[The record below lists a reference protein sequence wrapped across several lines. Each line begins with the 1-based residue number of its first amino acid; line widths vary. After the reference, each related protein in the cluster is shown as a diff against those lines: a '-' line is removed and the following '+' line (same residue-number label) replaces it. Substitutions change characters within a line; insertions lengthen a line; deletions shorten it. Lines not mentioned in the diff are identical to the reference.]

1 MPDTQPES
9 AFTLLVPSCDA
20 YSDTW
25 PYFFHFLFKYWPE
38 VPTPVC
44 LTANFLSY
52 DDPRVRT
59 IKVGKDRQWGD
70 NLLAALPQA
79 PGGVML
85 MLLDDFFLDRRV
97 DHQEVLSV
105 VSRFRSLGAR
115 YLGLDHFQKQGTPV
129 EGTAWHAVVPE
140 LPCVGLNATLWD
152 AAHLREVVSSPG
164 MNIWQAENRLKQL
177 AREDPRGHFYI
188 GPEGKA
194 LLTYQ
199 ESIKGLF
206 WKPST
211 LEFFERE
218 KMPSGLSPRPCPPQ
232 GQDFISKFI
241 RSWQKRRFRGWL
253 DRRAKAFAAQGG
265 GVVKPL

>member
-1 MPDTQPES
+1 MSDS

-38 VPTPVC
+38 VPTPVV
-44 LTANFLSY
+44 LTTNHLSF

-59 IKVGKDRQWGD
+59 IKVGEDRQWGD
-70 NLLAALPQA
+70 NLLNALPQV
-79 PGGVML
+79 PGDVLML
-85 MLLDDFFLDRRV
+85 LLDDFFLN
-97 DHQEVLSV
+97 DHVNDAAVRDAV
-105 VSRFRSLGAR
+105 VRFRELNGR
-115 YLGLDHFQKQGTPV
+115 YLGVDRFSKQGKPLQDST
-129 EGTAWHAVVPE
+129 WHKILPDP
-140 LPCVGLNATLWD
+140 PCVGLNATIWS
-152 AAHLREVVSSPG
+152 AAHLREVVNSPG
-164 MNIWQAENRLKQL
+164 MNIWQAENRAKQL
-177 AREDPRGHFYI
+177 AREDQDGHFYI
-188 GPEGKA
+188 GPEGQA

-211 LEFFERE
+211 LQFFKRE
-218 KMPSGLSPRPCPPQ
+218 QVPIKLSPRPCPVQ

-253 DRRAKAFAAQGG
+253 DRRTKEFAAQGG

>member
-1 MPDTQPES
+1 MSDS

-38 VPTPVC
+38 VPTQVV
-44 LTANFLSY
+44 LTTNHLSF

-59 IKVGKDRQWGD
+59 IKVGEDRQWGD
-70 NLLAALPQA
+70 NLLNALPQV
-79 PGGVML
+79 PGDVLML
-85 MLLDDFFLDRRV
+85 LLDDFFLN
-97 DHQEVLSV
+97 DHVNDAAVRDAV
-105 VSRFRSLGAR
+105 VRFRELNGR
-115 YLGLDHFQKQGTPV
+115 YLGVDRFSKQGKPLQDST
-129 EGTAWHAVVPE
+129 WHKILPDP
-140 LPCVGLNATLWD
+140 PCVGLNATIWS
-152 AAHLREVVSSPG
+152 AAHLREVVNSPG
-164 MNIWQAENRLKQL
+164 MNIWQAENRAKQL
-177 AREDPRGHFYI
+177 AREDQDGHFYI
-188 GPEGKA
+188 GPEGQA

-211 LEFFERE
+211 LQFFKRE
-218 KMPSGLSPRPCPPQ
+218 QVPIKLSPRPCPVQ

-253 DRRAKAFAAQGG
+253 DRRTKEFAAQGG

>member
-1 MPDTQPES
+1 MSDS

-38 VPTPVC
+38 VPTPVV
-44 LTANFLSY
+44 LTTNHLSF

-59 IKVGKDRQWGD
+59 IKVGEDRQWGD
-70 NLLAALPQA
+70 NLLKALPQV
-79 PGGVML
+79 PGDVLML
-85 MLLDDFFLDRRV
+85 LLDDFFLN
-97 DHQEVLSV
+97 DHVNDAAVRDAV
-105 VSRFRSLGAR
+105 VRFRELNGR
-115 YLGLDHFQKQGTPV
+115 YLGVDRFSKQGKPLQDST
-129 EGTAWHAVVPE
+129 WHKILPDP
-140 LPCVGLNATLWD
+140 PCVGLNATIWS
-152 AAHLREVVSSPG
+152 AAHL
-164 MNIWQAENRLKQL
+164 WQAENRAKQL
-177 AREDPRGHFYI
+177 AREDQDGHFYI
-188 GPEGKA
+188 GPEGQA

-211 LEFFERE
+211 LQFFKRE
-218 KMPSGLSPRPCPPQ
+218 QVPLKLSPRPCPVQ

-253 DRRAKAFAAQGG
+253 DRRTKGFAAQGG